1 MKYELGLIGY
11 PIKQSLSPWIHQQ
24 FLIKAGLEGNYS
36 MQEINPDE
44 SFGEEIEK
52 IKSSQFDGFNVTVP
66 YKKRIIN
73 HLDQMDED
81 AQTIG
86 AVNTVVHRDGE
97 WTAHNTDWIGY
108 ITSLKRHYPSI
119 FQNKM
124 SSILLVGAGGAARGI
139 YYGLLKEGFI
149 RIDIANRT
157 QSSAEAIAEL
167 GDTTTQTS
175 IMALESAE
183 KRLGTYDLIIQ
194 TTNIGMKPN
203 VSDTIISLDQ
213 LHENSI
219 VSDIVYQP
227 IKTEFLH
234 QASQQGASI
243 HYGHTMLLY
252 QAQYAFE
259 LWTSKK
265 IPADDM
271 EELLKHKL
279 EGR

>member
-97 WTAHNTDWIGY
+97 WTGHNTDWIGY

>member
-44 SFGEEIEK
+44 SFGEEIEE
-52 IKSSQFDGFNVTVP
+52 IKSSRFDGFNVTVP

-97 WTAHNTDWIGY
+97 WTGHNTDWIGY